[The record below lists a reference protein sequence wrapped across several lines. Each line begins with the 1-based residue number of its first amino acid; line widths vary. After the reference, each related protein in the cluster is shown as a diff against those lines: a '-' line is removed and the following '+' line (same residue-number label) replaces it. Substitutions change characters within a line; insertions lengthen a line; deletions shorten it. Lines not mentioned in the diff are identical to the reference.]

1 MHIHN
6 NTQIHTLPNQVYLI
20 MDVFLCD
27 AFGNMRKPDKNC
39 RCVWA
44 CLYVYVFVSFII
56 TENGHC
62 PFQHSSQTPN
72 VAVIAFC
79 CISLSAEQ
87 TNTQT
92 VCDVEQWTRQ
102 AFRPLMLTVEGTVC
116 GRLQK
121 GHASFN
127 RQRGET
133 RSILLLS
140 FWGLLYS

>member
-27 AFGNMRKPDKNC
+27 AFGNMPKPDKNC

-44 CLYVYVFVSFII
+44 CLYVCVFVSLII
-56 TENGHC
+56 TENRHC
-62 PFQHSSQTPN
+62 PFQHLSQTPN
-72 VAVIAFC
+72 VAFIAFC

-92 VCDVEQWTRQ
+92 VSDVEQWTRP

-121 GHASFN
+121 GHVSFN
-127 RQRGET
+127 RLWGET
-133 RSILLLS
+133 HTISLLS
-140 FWGLLYS
+140 LWGLLNS